1 MQKDWVV
8 WSTKVQEKVDL
19 GLGGPEFQRFAVE
32 KVSGSILSWLDFTL
46 NSFSSW
52 RWQNGG
58 TSPSTGWPPLPSF
71 SWFTTNISSK
81 IQRSSFVELSPSWDL
96 RRTRSAFLAWRGAGL
111 GDFLFFCLFVF
122 FCQVWE
128 VPAQKHSFEE
138 SCLLGEH
145 SCKGDAHLYMFSNS
159 LQPIH

>member
-58 TSPSTGWPPLPSF
+58 TSPSTGWRHLPSF
-71 SWFTTNISSK
+71 SWFTTNTSSI
-81 IQRSSFVELSPSWDL
+81 IQRFSFVESSHSWDL

-111 GDFLFFCLFVF
+111 GDFLVFVCFCFFVF
-122 FCQVWE
+122 LSGLRSSCAKALLWRKLSFGR
-128 VPAQKHSFEE
+128 AQLQRWS
-138 SCLLGEH
+138 SCLH
-145 SCKGDAHLYMFSNS
+145 VF
-159 LQPIH
+159 